1 MIYVYDILLNWFEEK
16 KNIDFFL
23 WDPSDELEH
32 INKIPLIRVSKAL
45 MKDLNQHTIVF
56 PIHFLAKI
64 KDKTECYCGGEL
76 SKISYACL
84 ISDKDSSLAIECN
97 DKGQVIYRSHL
108 LLDEEEEV
116 LEFALELN
124 EEKLEYKKLKKKD
137 QMLFLTRKEQKNR
150 NYLLKELSKIL
161 RQKDEAKL
169 NYLYEEYFEEDNLSF
184 EEKYEKL
191 YKSTVK
197 NFSKMHEEMIKILKL
212 SSKKRNQFLT

>member
-1 MIYVYDILLNWFEEK
+1 M
-16 KNIDFFL
+16 
-23 WDPSDELEH
+23 
-32 INKIPLIRVSKAL
+32 
-45 MKDLNQHTIVF
+45 
-56 PIHFLAKI
+56 
-64 KDKTECYCGGEL
+64 
-76 SKISYACL
+76 
-84 ISDKDSSLAIECN
+84 
-97 DKGQVIYRSHL
+97 IYRSHL